1 MKELFTTK
9 IEKRRPE
16 KKAPF
21 MMMMMWMRRRIKF
34 QSVDAIV
41 LFDNKQLTI
50 AALRIYHIYSSLT
63 AHAAHPSG
71 V

>member
-1 MKELFTTK
+1 
-9 IEKRRPE
+9 
-16 KKAPF
+16 

-41 LFDNKQLTI
+41 VLFDNNKQLTI

-63 AHAAHPSG
+63 AHDTAHPSG